1 MQYWERIR
9 GLREDADLSQTE
21 LAQFFRVGQ
30 KTISNWENGRNEPPY
45 EILKKY
51 ANWILR
57 REWAL
62 PIPRARNARPYGC
75 RERPLCRSE
84 NSAQNKLLSKL

>member
-1 MQYWERIR
+1 MQYSERIR

-21 LAQFFRVGQ
+21 LAKIFRVGQ

-51 ANWILR
+51 AEKFQVTTDYILG
-57 REWAL
+57 L
-62 PIPRARNARPYGC
+62 TDDPNG
-75 RERPLCRSE
+75 
-84 NSAQNKLLSKL
+84 

>member
-1 MQYWERIR
+1 MQYSERIR

-21 LAQFFRVGQ
+21 LAQIFRVGQ

-51 ANWILR
+51 AEKFQVTTDYILG
-57 REWAL
+57 L
-62 PIPRARNARPYGC
+62 TDDP
-75 RERPLCRSE
+75 
-84 NSAQNKLLSKL
+84 NS

>member
-51 ANWILR
+51 AEKFQVTTDYILG
-57 REWAL
+57 L
-62 PIPRARNARPYGC
+62 TDDP
-75 RERPLCRSE
+75 
-84 NSAQNKLLSKL
+84 NS

>member
-21 LAQFFRVGQ
+21 LAQIFRVGQ

-51 ANWILR
+51 AEKFQVTTDYILG
-57 REWAL
+57 L
-62 PIPRARNARPYGC
+62 TDDP
-75 RERPLCRSE
+75 
-84 NSAQNKLLSKL
+84 NS

>member
-21 LAQFFRVGQ
+21 LAKIFRVGQ

-51 ANWILR
+51 AEKFQVTTDYILG
-57 REWAL
+57 L
-62 PIPRARNARPYGC
+62 TDDP
-75 RERPLCRSE
+75 
-84 NSAQNKLLSKL
+84 NS